1 METSIEKRAMGA
13 IVGAFIGDALA
24 LGPHWYYDLDEQ
36 RREYGEWV
44 DTYTAPRVGRYHE
57 GLKAGDQSQSGY
69 ILKLMIKSIL
79 ENNGY
84 DHGEFCN
91 KLDKDLFTK
100 IDGTAFNGP
109 GGYTSQ
115 SIREAYKQR
124 VTDGKDWKYVV
135 SFADTTE
142 ALERTLAL
150 SVVYAGDFKE
160 LAHSV
165 AQNTYLT
172 QKDEIV
178 GAMGVAYGSVL
189 ALLIQGQPLDENI
202 SKILMGLVKKGD
214 LPFHA
219 TTGDNLTPD
228 KKSKPVSK
236 AGSFSSP
243 DALLTPSNIATIA
256 KDPKVQIEPAWKVSQ
271 VYGMPCAI
279 YHVLPAAYYLASRFN
294 DDFESAVLHAVN
306 GGGQNQARAI
316 LTGALVGAQVGIDE
330 IPAQFI
336 QGLNEGKEILTLAKA
351 LTSISETHQV

>member
-1 METSIEKRAMGA
+1 MGGA

-189 ALLIQGQPLDENI
+189 ALL
-202 SKILMGLVKKGD
+202 
-214 LPFHA
+214 
-219 TTGDNLTPD
+219 
-228 KKSKPVSK
+228 
-236 AGSFSSP
+236 
-243 DALLTPSNIATIA
+243 TPSNIATIA